1 MDEGAALDALTW
13 YADTDADGHGDP
25 DTSTTACEMPDGYLL
40 DDTDCDDDDDEV
52 SPSTHEVC
60 DGKDNDND
68 CDSAIDFDGWL
79 PGDYADLD
87 ELMAEH
93 RTLARKH
100 HSR

>member
-1 MDEGAALDALTW
+1 MDEGVQIAVFA
-13 YADTDADGHGDP
+13 
-25 DTSTTACEMPDGYLL
+25 
-40 DDTDCDDDDDEV
+40 DDDG
-52 SPSTHEVC
+52 
-60 DGKDNDND
+60 DGKDNDNDND

-100 HSR
+100 HLR

>member
-13 YADTDADGHGDP
+13 YADTDADGHG
-25 DTSTTACEMPDGYLL
+25 
-40 DDTDCDDDDDEV
+40 DDDDDEV